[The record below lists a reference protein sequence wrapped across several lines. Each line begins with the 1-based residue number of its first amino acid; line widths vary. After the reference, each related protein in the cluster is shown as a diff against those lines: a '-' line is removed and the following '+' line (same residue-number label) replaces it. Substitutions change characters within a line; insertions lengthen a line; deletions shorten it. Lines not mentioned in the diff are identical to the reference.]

1 MTTGIKNITIPF
13 ICHLREHFG
22 LGIWEDWRMGDL
34 EDGKLGGF
42 EDGRDISVFKS
53 FLMIF

>member
-42 EDGRDISVFKS
+42 EDGRDISVFQS